1 MRVSRTGRQA
11 QRQGTVPG
19 GIQAP
24 CAKHGRP
31 PAGKEHRKYPGQAK
45 GDVADAKWL
54 APKLFARGLCSSAN
68 VSCHFALEGNGCVWR
83 PCGGTESGVLQRG
96 CRGPGGA
103 LLSGALGFSVVIPD
117 SLLALPGIRLRLRP
131 GWWGPRA
138 RLICRCPKGVPGH
151 GSTGRAEGW
160 LSSPRITFQPP
171 CQAGATGTADGT
183 GGEAA
188 FKRERLHHAGLGGLW
203 EAETSSVK
211 HIPTAPSPRRGTFNP
226 LFDGRPRKYFF
237 HILNLLAPVNH
248 LNLLPLRTH
257 TPMSFPSL
265 AAVKDAATLFAP
277 AFSGRRTA
285 INY

>member
-1 MRVSRTGRQA
+1 MSRTGRQA
-11 QRQGTVPG
+11 QRQGTAPG

-54 APKLFARGLCSSAN
+54 APMLFARGLCSSAN
-68 VSCHFALEGNGCVWR
+68 VSCHFALEGNGSVWH
-83 PCGGTESGVLQRG
+83 PCGGAECGVLQRG

-103 LLSGALGFSVVIPD
+103 LFSGALGFGVVIPD

-151 GSTGRAEGW
+151 GSTGRVEGW

-183 GGEAA
+183 GERQRLKGRGCIMRGWAGFGRQKPHLLNTYRPPPPPAGEHSILSLMDVQ
-188 FKRERLHHAGLGGLW
+188 EN
-203 EAETSSVK
+203 TSS
-211 HIPTAPSPRRGTFNP
+211 TS
-226 LFDGRPRKYFF
+226 
-237 HILNLLAPVNH
+237 
-248 LNLLPLRTH
+248 
-257 TPMSFPSL
+257 
-265 AAVKDAATLFAP
+265 
-277 AFSGRRTA
+277 
-285 INY
+285 